1 MRIDRLLW
9 YVRIFKSRNIA
20 SNSCKKGVVKINGQS
35 VKPSKEPYVGDIISV
50 RKNQIWYTF
59 TLIDFP
65 ERRVSA
71 KWVSLYVQEKTSA
84 DVFEVQNLQR
94 LAKDGKREKGTGRP
108 TKKERRKIDE
118 IQSRDTK
125 EE

>member
-1 MRIDRLLW
+1 MRIDQLLW

-20 SNSCKKGVVKINGQS
+20 SNSCKKGVVKINSQS

-118 IQSRDTK
+118 IQSGDTK